1 MLELIKE
8 TKVWR
13 TESEEAALDL
23 INEWKEKAIDGGYTV
38 EKSGYT
44 MKTKKSKGEIIAVTF
59 TVSITVSY
67 EV

>member
-13 TESEEAALDL
+13 TESEEAALEL

-38 EKSGYT
+38 EKSGYVT
-44 MKTKKSKGEIIAVTF
+44 KVKKSKGEIIEINYVVT
-59 TVSITVSY
+59 IQISY
-67 EV
+67 DL